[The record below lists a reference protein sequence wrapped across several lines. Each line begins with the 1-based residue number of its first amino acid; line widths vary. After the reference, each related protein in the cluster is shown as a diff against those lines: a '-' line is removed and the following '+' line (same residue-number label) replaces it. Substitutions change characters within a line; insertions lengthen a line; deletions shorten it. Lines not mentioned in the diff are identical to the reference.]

1 MQLLLKYYDL
11 ILLAAHIMIGLQLTM
26 KLNLLPSVKNG
37 QQQLCQCIEL
47 LYLISYVVTN

>member
-1 MQLLLKYYDL
+1 MQLLLKYYNL
-11 ILLAAHIMIGLQLTM
+11 ILFAAHIMIGLSLTM
-26 KLNLLPSVKNG
+26 KLNLLPSVKND